1 MISLK
6 ATILFDGSLWLGL
19 FERTDQTGFA
29 IARRVFNGEPSD
41 NEIYDFV
48 LHNYSDLK
56 LGNTEPFQLVIER
69 GKPPKRSIET
79 PSKKSKRSTSKNR
92 RSKTLPNADQDS

>member
-19 FERTDQTGFA
+19 FERMDQKGFVA
-29 IARRVFNGEPSD
+29 TRRVFNGEPTD

-48 LHNYSDLK
+48 LHNYSELK
-56 LGNTEPFQLVIER
+56 LGNPEPFQLVIER
-69 GKPPKRSIET
+69 GKPTKKLSET
-79 PSKKSKRSTSKNR
+79 PSKRIKSSSTKKR
-92 RSKTLPNADQDS
+92 RSKTTPTTDQDS